1 MIIRSK
7 ALDIFFGA
15 VYNSKKGNGG
25 KRAMPHRLLRASMGG
40 CFNADGYFFQQ
51 TLGRPLMGT
60 PHSHDFYEVICVLSG
75 SCVHSVNG
83 AETRCAEGDLFFLRP
98 SDLHALG
105 GQTEGTNVAALSVVP
120 SEVEKFLC
128 AYGLSDDFALTDAPP
143 RARLRSGER
152 TAFAALCDRL
162 FALPAAERTPL
173 CRVLLGEVLAAIIKG
188 RDQSESAMPPS
199 FAALLAEMNRPANAA
214 GGVSVFLRLSNFS
227 HAQLCRLT
235 RKYLGMTPRDYVNTV
250 RMKYAWELVVSSEES
265 YEAICESVGFSSFSH
280 FCRLFVKTY
289 GVTPAKARKSRS
301 LGARTI

>member
-1 MIIRSK
+1 
-7 ALDIFFGA
+7 
-15 VYNSKKGNGG
+15 
-25 KRAMPHRLLRASMGG
+25 MPHRLLRASMAG

-60 PHSHDFYEVICVLSG
+60 PHSHDFYEMICVLSG

-83 AETRCAEGDLFFLRP
+83 AETRCTEGDLFFLRP
-98 SDLHALG
+98 SDLHALS

-128 AYGLSDDFALTDAPP
+128 AYGLSDDPALSGAPPTDAPP
-143 RARLRSGER
+143 HVRLHSGER
-152 TAFAALCDRL
+152 AALGALCDRL

-173 CRVLLGEVLAAIIKG
+173 CRVLLGEVFAAIIKG
-188 RDQSESAMPPS
+188 RDQSESSVPPS
-199 FAALLAEMNRPANAA
+199 FAALLAEMNQPVNAA
-214 GGVSVFLRLSNFS
+214 GGVGVFLRLSNFS

-265 YEAICESVGFSSFSH
+265 YEAICEAVGFSSFSY

-289 GVTPAKARKSRS
+289 GITPARARKSRS
-301 LGARTI
+301 PGARTI